1 MKKILLLVLCFTI
14 LVGVSACSTEDSNSK
29 ESGNKNVTE
38 KENTKQSEELQK
50 ITISEPVRGI
60 LWAPVHL
67 AKELGYFEEQ
77 GLDVDIVTVQGDV
90 PTAPVLSGD
99 AQFGLF
105 GPEMILGFNEKMQGT
120 KLLITATDKFPYS
133 FVSSPEYNSIESL
146 KGTSIN
152 GADSGS
158 SPRQFVRSVLKSAG
172 LNVDSDASYVKM
184 PNSGI
189 LAALENKDVSA
200 TYASPET
207 RQLLLDSGAKMLVDM
222 YEPEVHKKILN
233 SETYEMYITFTTD
246 KYIEENPEVVQK
258 YVNAVYKA
266 TLWTNEHSVE
276 EIIEAIRPSF
286 SDNEYLERTIREI
299 KDNGIFS
306 ETGDFSDSGFDAINE
321 MAKASGII
329 KDKVSREKAIDDSFL
344 KEAQKTIN
352 LD

>member
-1 MKKILLLVLCFTI
+1 MKKLLALILCTTLLFSMT
-14 LVGVSACSTEDSNSK
+14 ACNSEK
-29 ESGNKNVTE
+29 PGNKDEQKDAKLTE
-38 KENTKQSEELQK
+38 LKK

-77 GLDVDIVTVQGDV
+77 GLDVDIVTVQGDA

-105 GPEMILGFNEKMQGT
+105 GPEMILGFNEKGQGT
-120 KLLITATDKFPYS
+120 KLLITATKKFPYTFLS
-133 FVSSPEYNSIESL
+133 NSKYDSIESL
-146 KGTSIN
+146 KGTAIN

-158 SPRQFVRSVLKSAG
+158 SPRQFVRSVLKSGG
-172 LNVDSDASYVKM
+172 LNPDADANYVRI

-189 LAALENKDVSA
+189 IAAFENNDIAA
-200 TYASPET
+200 TYASPES

-222 YEPEVHKKILN
+222 YKPEVHNQILG
-233 SETYEMYITFTTD
+233 SKDYEMYITFAKD
-246 KYIEENPEVVQK
+246 DYIKENPEIVQK

-266 TLWTNEHSVE
+266 TLWLNAHTVE
-276 EIIEAIRPSF
+276 EVTEAIRPSF
-286 SDNEYLERTIREI
+286 SDNKNLEQTIKEI

-306 ETGDFSDSGFDAINE
+306 ETGGFTDSGFKAINK
-321 MAKASGII
+321 MAKEAGII
-329 KDKVSREKAIDDSFL
+329 KNDVKKEQAVDESFIKKAQESI
-344 KEAQKTIN
+344 K